1 MNNTSNTEADPY
13 DYYYNIYTLYY
24 ASYIWVLAAVGVPGN
39 VACIMTIATMTL
51 TTATLYVVLLA
62 AADLAALVLKVIF
75 HQLSY
80 HRIPENTFI
89 CKGDVFVQVVS
100 CYANWMLVL
109 ICFERFLTV
118 CYFLRKNTCFTIK
131 RAIVIAV
138 LLGVTLFLCF
148 LYGFI
153 NMDKAK
159 AGYCSYPEHAQE
171 FVITYWHWIVA
182 SIYFFLPFTLLAI
195 FTSLI
200 LVRLRRQR
208 KASEAIGETTE
219 NTRERSQMRVEL
231 PICIMMVCAAI
242 VFLVLT
248 LPTCIYHLIVAWK
261 KINVDTPQQW
271 FAWAMFQQLAISLS
285 EANHA
290 VNFYIYFLSVRMFR
304 SRFKQLM
311 MKLF

>member
-1 MNNTSNTEADPY
+1 MLFTAKCKEAETNCICTIGGASFEAGSGPSRAAPRVEVGETLIGAVQLQETGITSSVSKLENNKMNNTSNTEADPY

-62 AADLAALVLKVIF
+62 AADLAALVL
-75 HQLSY
+75 
-80 HRIPENTFI
+80 
-89 CKGDVFVQVVS
+89 
-100 CYANWMLVL
+100 
-109 ICFERFLTV
+109 
-118 CYFLRKNTCFTIK
+118 
-131 RAIVIAV
+131 
-138 LLGVTLFLCF
+138 
-148 LYGFI
+148 
-153 NMDKAK
+153 KAK